1 MKDILDEVIN
11 HIRSGWRYRWYALS
25 VAWVVALIGWAVV
38 YTIPD
43 KYGASARVYVDT
55 KSVLKPLLRG
65 LAVEGDIREQL
76 AMMTKTLL
84 SRPNIEQVIRESD
97 LDLTVK
103 NSGEMDALIQ
113 SMMKGISIS
122 RGRGKN
128 LFTIKY
134 THVNPEVA
142 KRVVQELLNIFVES
156 SIGDERVEAETAT
169 RFLNEQI
176 AAYEAKLVAAENR
189 LTEFKRDNVG
199 KLPSQGGD
207 IFQRLQQVKS
217 QHQNE
222 KLNLAEAEKQRDELK
237 NQLNTLLDQ
246 VESAEAEPAAKDEEL
261 NPFQQRIVALELIQ
275 DELLLKYT
283 EQHPDVI
290 EIQRKISSLEA
301 KAKAK
306 AKEIRES
313 GGTNDLL
320 VMGGNEALDQLK
332 LQLATV
338 EAEVAAL
345 KVREREFFNRVGKT
359 ERLMNT
365 IPEVEAALTRLNRDY
380 AINKKNYDMLSE
392 RRESAAM
399 SKDVDEAGDNVKF
412 RIIDPPHAPSTPV
425 SSKRELLSAVV
436 LVAAF
441 ALGGALAFLL
451 SQLKPVYFDTSILR
465 RETEFPVFGSV
476 SRIWTPELK
485 RKRSIEVFFFIIFS
499 MILILFFAAVEA
511 MYFIGGADQ
520 LLLKMRGLM

>member
-1 MKDILDEVIN
+1 MKDLLDEVIN

-25 VAWVVALIGWAVV
+25 VAWVVALVGWAAV

-55 KSVLKPLLRG
+55 KSVLKPLLKG

-97 LDLTVK
+97 LDLTVENDK
-103 NSGEMDALIQ
+103 EMDALIQ
-113 SMMKGISIS
+113 KMMKNISIT

-134 THVNPEVA
+134 THVKPEVA

-156 SIGDERVEAETAT
+156 SIGDERIEAETAK

-189 LTEFKRDNVG
+189 LTEFKRNNVG
-199 KLPSQGGD
+199 KLPGQGGD
-207 IFQRLQQVKS
+207 IFQRLQQVKL

-222 KLNLAEAEKQRDELK
+222 KLNLAEAENQRDELK
-237 NQLNTLLDQ
+237 KQLNALLNQ
-246 VESAEAEPAAKDEEL
+246 AESVEGEPVTEEEET
-261 NPFQQRIVALELIQ
+261 NPFQQRITALKQIQ

-290 EIQRKISSLEA
+290 EIQRKIASLEV
-301 KAKAK
+301 KA
-306 AKEIRES
+306 EEREEQKRVS
-313 GGTNDLL
+313 SNTKGVL
-320 VMGGNEALDQLK
+320 VMGENKALDQLK

-338 EAEVAAL
+338 EAAVAAL
-345 KVREREFFNRVGKT
+345 KVREREFFKRVEET

-365 IPEVEAALTRLNRDY
+365 IPEVEAALARLNRNY
-380 AINKKNYDMLSE
+380 AINKSNFDTLSQ

-412 RIIDPPHAPSTPV
+412 RIIDPPHVPSAPV

-436 LVAAF
+436 LLAAF

-485 RKRSIEVFFFIIFS
+485 RKRSIEVFFFIVFS
-499 MILILFFAAVEA
+499 MILILFFAVVEA
-511 MYFIGGADQ
+511 IYFIGGVDQ
-520 LLLKMRGLM
+520 FILAIRGLM